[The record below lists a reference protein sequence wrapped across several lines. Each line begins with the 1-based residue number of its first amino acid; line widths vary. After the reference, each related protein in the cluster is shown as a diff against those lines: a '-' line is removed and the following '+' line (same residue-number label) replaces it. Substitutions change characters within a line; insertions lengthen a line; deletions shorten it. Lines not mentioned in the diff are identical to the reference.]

1 MCTHKNTAPYSISL
15 GAANVYS
22 ALTPLY
28 ENNVYILYPASK
40 GPFDLPTK
48 VNLSRKIEGSSARR
62 VVWEERWVDCRSM
75 EWFYFVVEETKNAFK
90 ESLVTLQAKLTR

>member
-40 GPFDLPTK
+40 GPFDLPVFSMK
-48 VNLSRKIEGSSARR
+48 IKLSLLPGYIFPSSHAFLPI
-62 VVWEERWVDCRSM
+62 VLSKRSC
-75 EWFYFVVEETKNAFK
+75 
-90 ESLVTLQAKLTR
+90 